1 MPPGEWAV
9 AQEFQP
15 KPADY
20 GYDLGR
26 ALNAVVGLH
35 SIIPSDAATAEVLG
49 TERTGNGVV
58 IRENGLVL
66 TIGYLITEAE
76 TVWLTTHDGRKIP
89 GHVLAFDQ
97 ETGFGL
103 VQALASLNL
112 PALSFDQSATA
123 KVGERVVVAGAGGRA
138 HAVAARIVAKQEFAG
153 YWEYYLD
160 EAIFTFP
167 FHPNWGGTAL
177 IGPGGDLL
185 GIGSLQ
191 LERARE
197 GGRVE
202 PINMMVPID
211 ILKPVLN
218 DLVKFGRLSRP
229 ARPWLG
235 LYSTE
240 IDRRIVVAGLA
251 KRGPARRAELKT
263 GDIIL
268 AVNGAEVNELADFYR
283 KIWSLGAAGVGVPLT
298 IHRDGDTFDVTVKSG
313 ERGQFL
319 KKPSVH

>member
-76 TVWLTTHDGRKIP
+76 TVWLTTNDGRKIP

-103 VQALASLNL
+103 VQALANLNL

>member
-76 TVWLTTHDGRKIP
+76 TVWLTTNDGRKIP

-103 VQALASLNL
+103 VQALANLNL

-138 HAVAARIVAKQEFAG
+138 HAVAARIVAKQEFTG